1 MCAWTTA
8 RRRTAHRLPRAELWA
23 RKAHN
28 LFDLS
33 PRGHGIDCYRTWES
47 LALGM
52 VVIVQRVRGPLDRLY
67 EGLPVM
73 LVDKYDDLTNATL
86 ARWAKEHTAKLA
98 SGAYPTVELAPG
110 VRVLERLTT
119 AYWVRRMRGVMRGE

>member
-1 MCAWTTA
+1 MLTLLC
-8 RRRTAHRLPRAELWA
+8 RTPHRLPRVELWA
-23 RKAHN
+23 RKGRN

-52 VVIVQRVRGPLDRLY
+52 VVIVQRVRGPLDQLY
-67 EGLPVM
+67 EGLPVV
-73 LVDKYDDLTNATL
+73 LVDDYDEVSNVTL
-86 ARWAKEHTAKLA
+86 ARWAEEHKAKFA
-98 SGAYPTVELAPG
+98 RGDYPTVELAPG

-119 AYWVRRMRGVMRGE
+119 AYWVRVMRTRAASP